1 MPTRWL
7 KMPAMPRPENLQNG
21 QMPMFAH
28 ARKNLQNIGRAR
40 KFPNGQ
46 IPDVPANFE
55 MGKCSFAHVHH

>member
-1 MPTRWL
+1 
-7 KMPAMPRPENLQNG
+7 
-21 QMPMFAH
+21 MFAH